1 MHQPLSSMIEALGAE
16 IDARKGKGGGKLKVG
31 LLNGRRVE
39 ERGPYGQYRFE
50 VEVERLSLQDD
61 TPVYV
66 RVKADDV
73 PGVVVSLRD
82 DVLTVALRRDIG
94 AAIPKALLIVDL
106 TWLVERLRERLQEVK
121 DGAASP
127 GAIADDVLRP
137 AAARTADAEP
147 HPAVLRGD
155 REMNEDQQR
164 AVRRSLGSRTTF
176 VWGPPGTGKTL
187 TLARIVEA
195 HYRAGRSVLLVS
207 HTNVAVDTALEQVA
221 ERLCGEADF
230 DRGLVRRRGPIV
242 RDELLRR
249 FGSRVVPEQVAA
261 RLGAPLRQERNALRR
276 ETVDLKT
283 EDRSLAAAL
292 RDVEDPAAAQ
302 ATLAQR
308 EHQLDAAASRL
319 RMLREDVRRHRA
331 EARGAR
337 TALDRLNA
345 DWTRWIVCTYDRWR
359 LGVKLAGA
367 ERAGAVASEAA
378 LQMTGKVSK
387 LEATVRSLRDETDLR
402 VAAAR
407 ELPAEAELR
416 SRRDRLRGRL
426 AEIQERATAIEGEQ
440 TALETTVL
448 ARCRVL
454 ATTVHRTYVHLGPP
468 RRFDTV
474 VVDEASTLMPPLVY
488 WAAGLATRSVTVA
501 GDFRQ
506 LPPIVMAKEVVATK
520 WLARDVFEVAGIPD
534 GLGNGQSMPYL
545 VSLGRQYRMRRPIC
559 KAVNR
564 HFYADRPLRSHP
576 ICSGP
581 SVRSE
586 AGEFPFSS
594 RALLYVDTA
603 PYRPWASWP
612 APGDYSRYNPLHALL
627 ARNVVLRLAEAG
639 YLPPADEAND
649 AVGVIA
655 PYRAQVRRIRKLLKE
670 GLGTRARGVVLT
682 AHSSQGNEWKAVVID
697 LTDSDGMKLG
707 GFLQATSLEQTGARL
722 LNVAVSRAK
731 HHVVLIGN
739 FHYLRRTAPADSF
752 VRRLL
757 NHFETRG
764 EPLIV
769 DGLIPSAGEWLNR
782 PCPRAGC
789 DGRLAY
795 RPGGPPAPKPFLGCT
810 EFPYC
815 PHTESAG

>member
-1 MHQPLSSMIEALGAE
+1 MQRREE
-16 IDARKGKGGGKLKVG
+16 RARRCGP
-31 LLNGRRVE
+31 GRRRKTSHSP
-39 ERGPYGQYRFE
+39 RG
-50 VEVERLSLQDD
+50 
-61 TPVYV
+61 
-66 RVKADDV
+66 
-73 PGVVVSLRD
+73 SLR
-82 DVLTVALRRDIG
+82 
-94 AAIPKALLIVDL
+94 
-106 TWLVERLRERLQEVK
+106 
-121 DGAASP
+121 
-127 GAIADDVLRP
+127 
-137 AAARTADAEP
+137 
-147 HPAVLRGD
+147 
-155 REMNEDQQR
+155 
-164 AVRRSLGSRTTF
+164 
-176 VWGPPGTGKTL
+176 
-187 TLARIVEA
+187 
-195 HYRAGRSVLLVS
+195 
-207 HTNVAVDTALEQVA
+207 
-221 ERLCGEADF
+221 
-230 DRGLVRRRGPIV
+230 
-242 RDELLRR
+242 
-249 FGSRVVPEQVAA
+249 
-261 RLGAPLRQERNALRR
+261 APLRQESDALGC
-276 ETVDLKT
+276 EAVDLKA
-283 EDRSLAAAL
+283 EDRSLAAVL
-292 RDVEDPAAAQ
+292 RDAEDLASAHASLAAW
-302 ATLAQR
+302 
-308 EHQLDAAASRL
+308 EKELDVAASRL
-319 RMLREDVRRHRA
+319 RVLRKDVQRHRA

-337 TALDRLNA
+337 TALERLNA
-345 DWTRWIVCTYDRWR
+345 GWTRWIIFTYDRWR
-359 LGVKLAGA
+359 LDEKAA
-367 ERAGAVASEAA
+367 AADRAAAAASELAV
-378 LQMTGKVSK
+378 QMTGKVSK
-387 LEATVRSLRDETDLR
+387 LGAKVRSLRDETDLR

-407 ELPAEAELR
+407 ELPAEAEIR
-416 SRRDRLRGRL
+416 SRRDRIRGRL

-559 KAVNR
+559 KAVNH

-627 ARNVVLRLAEAG
+627 AQNVVLRLAESG
-639 YLPPADEAND
+639 YPPPADEAND

-707 GFLQATSLEQTGARL
+707 GFLQAISLEQTGARL
-722 LNVAVSRAK
+722 LNVAVSRAS
-731 HHVVLIGN
+731 I
-739 FHYLRRTAPADSF
+739 TS
-752 VRRLL
+752 
-757 NHFETRG
+757 
-764 EPLIV
+764 
-769 DGLIPSAGEWLNR
+769 
-782 PCPRAGC
+782 C
-789 DGRLAY
+789 
-795 RPGGPPAPKPFLGCT
+795 
-810 EFPYC
+810 
-815 PHTESAG
+815 